1 MQDSRPK
8 ETVSLMMN
16 MRRKIETVIGQLVE
30 RFNIQSIRGKD
41 LWHLCTKV
49 TRKILA
55 HSVAFMFNQIQN
67 PEKPLALEL
76 LLT

>member
-1 MQDSRPK
+1 M
-8 ETVSLMMN
+8 VSMMMN
-16 MRRKIETVIGQLVE
+16 IRRKIETVIGQLVE
-30 RFNIQSIRGKD
+30 RFNIQSIRAKN

-67 PEKPLALEL
+67 PEKPLALEAL
-76 LLT
+76 IT